1 MVMETYIEVHIKEY
15 RRKDGTFV
23 KAHTRTIK
31 KRKERNTYIRKIK
44 NNNPNQLSLDLSGF
58 TKTI

>member
-1 MVMETYIEVHIKEY
+1 MGTYIEVHIKEY

-31 KRKERNTYIRKIK
+31 NIKGWMTYIRKNKIYD
-44 NNNPNQLSLDLSGF
+44 PQQLSLGLSGF
-58 TKTI
+58 TKTNLT

>member
-1 MVMETYIEVHIKEY
+1 METYIEVHIKEY

-31 KRKERNTYIRKIK
+31 KRKERTAYIRKIK
-44 NNNPNQLSLDLSGF
+44 NDNPNQLLLDLSGF
-58 TKTI
+58 TQTI

>member
-1 MVMETYIEVHIKEY
+1 MVMDTYIEVHIKEY

-23 KAHTRTIK
+23 KSHTRTIK
-31 KRKERNTYIRKIK
+31 KRKEQNTYIKKIK
-44 NNNPNQLSLDLSGF
+44 IDNPNQLVLDLSGF